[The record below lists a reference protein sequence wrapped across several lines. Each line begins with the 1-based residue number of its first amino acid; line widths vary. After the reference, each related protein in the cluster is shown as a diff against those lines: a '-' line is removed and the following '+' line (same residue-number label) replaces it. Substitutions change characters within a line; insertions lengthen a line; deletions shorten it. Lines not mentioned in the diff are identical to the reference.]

1 MLSSVPLRRA
11 NKFIF
16 KQALRKFSETA
27 KGWYWNI
34 GKLHRKYTVKLYPN
48 IVLVHCCTMLCTGVL
63 YMLGLSQI
71 MFCPCPPPM
80 YTSEILYETESSY

>member
-1 MLSSVPLRRA
+1 M
-11 NKFIF
+11 
-16 KQALRKFSETA
+16 
-27 KGWYWNI
+27 
-34 GKLHRKYTVKLYPN
+34 GKLYKKYAVKLYPN

-80 YTSEILYETESSY
+80 YTSEILYKTESSFEIMLSELKMNRK